1 MASSIN
7 DENDKKTLPP
17 LPDEEKTLPSPI
29 DEDSPAA
36 REMREMETVTPQPE
50 PEGKVTPLTPF
61 NIPMIPERELEKAP
75 APIVDS
81 PLDFTFEM
89 KRQGLLP
96 GNWPEGVSL
105 FQDVNLALSNLPARK
120 HEMLVREL
128 LQFLP
133 ERERRGYIQDVQK
146 ASGGQVLPLTDEEWR
161 LAYVRPTR
169 ARWQKFLGV
178 VASFTEKPVVAQIMD
193 ALEYPS
199 DRMEQVLGSMLYP
212 TWSGRWWWDAPDGY
226 SVWEHATL
234 YADVLGTSLQHS
246 DFAGTHIKEVEAAML
261 RGEEWNND
269 PFGSVDWENIPP
281 QKREALQQELVSKY
295 GAPGIYQQY
304 RNVWADVMF
313 KAGLDPLWLVGG
325 IGFMP
330 KVARGAGFLAKSAKW
345 QAFADIVQHGAIG
358 GGRAPFKLM
367 EAAKLARAAKVPVL
381 GVPLRLLRR
390 AGVSGLKTSEAEA
403 LARATTV
410 VDRSARVSKRGKK
423 VGFLARQFK
432 VTDEA
437 EATRVIRNSHNLVQV
452 AAHDPRVRPQDMET
466 FIDAVRTGDISKLSP
481 HMPAKTALN
490 EDAAE
495 LAEILNVQKV
505 RGNQLKTTTKTVLT
519 PDEFDA
525 GMAAALDDSPK
536 AAKKYQSAYSRGHE
550 AWEAEFMDEA
560 GDLLSKTIGDSY
572 GYNPG
577 GVTERTLGYYR
588 RALTATLLDN
598 PAFGVLNFM
607 YNSTN
612 SFVGHGIAALSD
624 GLLPRAIR
632 KTLTELDMPADAI
645 ARTVGDPALGR
656 QLGITEMVGKAGKG
670 ARPSKWSW
678 LHPWASMARWIDA
691 HMRLKTTQIGILRTF
706 RHNWHNMATPMPK
719 KVEAALPP
727 DAVGHLRSL
736 ADSAAEP
743 GFLERLDKAEELVDA
758 GRPVMTTATLRDRW
772 IDEFARIGGQ
782 PVTGDARRLITERF
796 DQLGL
801 TGALDEPFL
810 SAANVDDMLRG
821 VDQVRTSTI
830 RDIDELR
837 QTQHLEPI
845 SHLGVT
851 PSENLAELTARR
863 REIKNLIQEGTVT
876 DPAEIARLEDEFAD
890 TDQLIRAGRA
900 AAGSTGENMYSIQI
914 ADNALGKARV
924 EMTDLWLQSHGFESG
939 VARGKLDEYLKATRE
954 MYEGWRADQGR
965 IFSASQ
971 SGERGIDAM
980 WRGYEVNRLQ
990 ELTDNLAALEKL
1002 IGEHNPSL
1010 LPSFRA
1016 IRDTRLNTMSA
1027 KDRAMRMALE
1037 AGEDVRY
1044 YDQAELM
1051 GPTRLRIHQWIGQE
1065 VRTERDLMG
1074 LAPKV
1079 REFNA
1084 GAYNNVPVMG
1094 EAMTGELQW
1103 AKEFINWAE
1112 PHMVQ
1117 MFTSPS
1123 AGISGEAREATLL
1136 WLRQLRGDYK
1146 DLQYTALKVG
1156 RAMTDH
1162 LWYDY
1167 SRQFGGE
1174 KITVWTLPYQFWP
1187 TRSMWLWGERILS
1200 NPGGMATLAKSYD
1213 LMEEMTSELPSRFRG
1228 DFRLPV
1234 PLLGDKMAEMYGPG
1248 TKMFFNPL
1256 NTMFPTMQ
1264 WSQDFRMDD
1273 RQNTVAGRILDYW
1286 GTVGPGVS
1294 PFVPIAGSLV
1304 GLLERDYWV
1313 NRNYPRSVPFGL
1325 PGVPAQ
1331 MAIVAFLNGAD
1342 VDLPDWLSDD
1352 DMGQLMGGEGL
1363 PLAKL
1368 QRVLGVPEDKWDT
1381 YRIDRSLAGVF
1392 LEETKDMTSAEAK
1405 VALRAFMEAADT
1417 KSGPYWEKAR
1427 QLASTEA
1434 GIRYLSGWA
1443 FMSVQ
1448 LYPEGEQLMRALDP
1462 IYRMYAAKGQLEA
1475 FYERWPEYQLR
1486 RVALA
1491 GIEGEE
1497 ARETEIHKSLF
1508 WYDLIEALEARE
1520 DDLKPVYAALDAVHE
1535 REEFY
1540 NTKPGRLYRSM
1551 YEEEQY
1557 QVITKWQEEINQ
1569 IYARYED
1576 VDKTP
1581 SAAHDPYT
1589 RALMSLRGEYYDIR
1603 FESFL
1608 PNGKTVKTAT
1618 KDEVL
1623 KADELYQAARE
1634 DFVLALPSARVDPT
1648 SRFIATIE
1656 HQFLGIETSAKVDAL
1671 AREGKGS
1678 EISAAIDRGNA
1689 DRLALMNAA
1698 KSTISRYDFETFL
1711 NRGKS
1716 PPSAVEES
1724 YAQARNEMGLYMAM
1738 DKLSIP
1744 TKAKSDLRN
1753 SYWESHPLLERFY
1766 GNEPVG
1772 YTTAEAAA
1780 AYARLDEIR
1789 IAYYERD
1796 GVSRLNYISSVL
1808 DELNDVL
1815 DRLGLPVITLDQI
1828 GVGDARR
1835 WDLSIPGIGL
1845 PETGRLEYSI
1855 EKRYGE

>member
-1 MASSIN
+1 MVSPN
-7 DENDKKTLPP
+7 D
-17 LPDEEKTLPSPI
+17 EKTLPSPI

-36 REMREMETVTPQPE
+36 RELRELETTTPQPE
-50 PEGKVTPLTPF
+50 REGKVTPLTPF
-61 NIPMIPERELEKAP
+61 TDISLIPERELEKAP
-75 APIVDS
+75 EPIVDS
-81 PLDFTFEM
+81 PLDFTYEM

-96 GNWPEGVSL
+96 ANWPEGVSL
-105 FQDVNLALSNLPARK
+105 FQDADLALSNLPAQK
-120 HEMLVREL
+120 QEMLFREL

-133 ERERRGYIQDVQK
+133 ERDRNSYIQGVQS
-146 ASGGQVLPLTDEEWR
+146 ASGGQVLPLTNEEWR
-161 LAYVRPTR
+161 LAHVRPDR
-169 ARWQKFLGV
+169 AWYEKTLGTIS
-178 VASFTEKPVVAQIMD
+178 SFTEKPVVAQVMD
-193 ALEYPS
+193 ALEWPS

-212 TWSGRWWWDAPDGY
+212 TWSKRWWWDAPDGY

-234 YADVLGTSLQHS
+234 YGDILATSLQHS

-269 PFGSVDWENIPP
+269 PFGRVEWENVAP
-281 QKREALQQELVSKY
+281 QKRAALQEELVSEY
-295 GAPGIYQQY
+295 GPPGIYQQY
-304 RNVWADVMF
+304 YNMWGDLMF
-313 KAGLDPLWLVGG
+313 KVALDPLWLVGG

-330 KVARGAGFLAKSAKW
+330 KVLRGGAMVGKLAKSSKW
-345 QAFADIVQHGAIG
+345 KAFLDIVQHGAVG
-358 GGRAPFKLM
+358 GGAAPFKPYQALKLAK
-367 EAAKLARAAKVPVL
+367 AAKMPIL
-381 GVPLRLLRR
+381 GAPLRILRR
-390 AGVSGLKTSEAEA
+390 AGLSGLAQAETEA
-403 LARATTV
+403 LVKAMAH
-410 VDRSARVSKRGKK
+410 VDRSARVSRQGKK
-423 VGFLARQFK
+423 VGFLAGLFK
-432 VTDEA
+432 PSSEA
-437 EATRVIRNSHNLVQV
+437 EATRVIRNSHNLIQV
-452 AAHDPRVRPQDMET
+452 AAHDSRIVPRDMAT
-466 FIDAVRTGDISKLSP
+466 YIDAVRTGDISKLP
-481 HMPAKTALN
+481 AYMPPKAVN
-490 EDAAE
+490 SQDAVE

-505 RGNQLKTTTKTVLT
+505 RGNQLKTVNKTILT
-519 PDEFDA
+519 PDEFDV
-525 GMAAALDDSPK
+525 GMEKALEKSPK
-536 AAKKYQSAYSRGHE
+536 AAKKYQTLYSRGHE
-550 AWEAEFMDEA
+550 IWEAEFMDEA
-560 GDLLSKTIGDSY
+560 GDLLSKAIG
-572 GYNPG
+572 GAYNYSPG
-577 GVTERTLGYYR
+577 GVAERSLGWYR
-588 RALTATLLDN
+588 RVLTATLLDN
-598 PAFGVLNFM
+598 PAFAVLNLM

-612 SFVGHGIAALSD
+612 AFIGHGIAALSD
-624 GLLPRAIR
+624 GMLPRAIR
-632 KTLTELDMPADAI
+632 KTLTDLDMPVDAV

-656 QLGITEMVGKAGKG
+656 QLGLAEMAGQVGKG
-670 ARPSKWSW
+670 ARPSRWSW
-678 LHPWASMARWIDA
+678 IHPWASMASWIDR

-706 RHNWHNMATPMPK
+706 RHNWHNMATPMPRA
-719 KVEAALPP
+719 VEAALPP

-743 GFLERLDKAEELVDA
+743 GFLGRLDTAEELVEA
-758 GRPVMTTATLRDRW
+758 GRPVMTTATLRDQW
-772 IDEFARIGGQ
+772 IDTFAKIGGK
-782 PVTGDARRLITERF
+782 PVTGDARRLVAERF

-801 TGALDEPFL
+801 TGILDEPFQ
-810 SAANVDDMLRG
+810 SAANVDDLLRG
-821 VDQVRTSTI
+821 IDRVRTSTM

-837 QTQHLEPI
+837 RTQHLEPI
-845 SHLGVT
+845 SHLGVAPT
-851 PSENLAELTARR
+851 EDLAKLTARR
-863 REIKNLIQEGTVT
+863 REIKTLIQEGTVT

-890 TDQLIRAGRA
+890 LDQGIRTARA

-914 ADNALGKARV
+914 ADDKLGKARV

-939 VARGKLDEYLKATRE
+939 VARSKLDGYLKATRE
-954 MYEGWRADQGR
+954 MYRGWNADQGR
-965 IFSASQ
+965 IFNASQ
-971 SGERGIDAM
+971 AGERGIDAM

-990 ELTDNLAALEKL
+990 ELTDNMAALEKL

-1016 IRDTRLNTMSA
+1016 IRDSRLNTMSA

-1051 GPTRLRIHQWIGQE
+1051 GPTRARIHQWIGQE

-1074 LAPKV
+1074 LAPKT
-1079 REFNA
+1079 REFNMA
-1084 GAYNNVPVMG
+1084 SANNMPAMG
-1094 EAMTGELQW
+1094 DAMTGELHW
-1103 AKEFINWAE
+1103 AKEFIDWAE
-1112 PHMVQ
+1112 PEMVR

-1123 AGISGEAREATLL
+1123 AGITPEAREATLL

-1174 KITVWTLPYQFWP
+1174 QVSVWMLPYQFWP
-1187 TRSMWLWGERILS
+1187 TRSMWLWGERIVS
-1200 NPGGMATLAKSYD
+1200 NPGGMASLAKAYD

-1234 PLLGDKMAEMYGPG
+1234 PLLGDKMAEMYGPA

-1264 WSQDFRMDD
+1264 WSQDFRFED
-1273 RQNTVAGRILDYW
+1273 RQGTFAGRALDYW

-1304 GLLERDYWV
+1304 GLLERDYWM

-1342 VDLPDWLSDD
+1342 VDLPEWLSDD
-1352 DMGQLMGGEGL
+1352 DMGSLMGGEGL

-1381 YRIDRSLAGVF
+1381 YRIDRSLPGVF
-1392 LEETKDMTSAEAK
+1392 LEESKDMTSAESK
-1405 VALRAFMEAADT
+1405 VLLRDFLEAADT
-1417 KSGPYWEKAR
+1417 KSGPYWDKAR

-1462 IYRMYAAKGQLEA
+1462 IYRMYAARGQLDT

-1486 RVALA
+1486 RVAMA
-1491 GIEGEE
+1491 GLEGEE
-1497 ARETEIHKSLF
+1497 AREEELHKTLF
-1508 WYDLIEALEARE
+1508 WYDLIEALEERE
-1520 DDLKPVYAALDAVHE
+1520 KDLAPVYTALDAVHE

-1540 NTKPGRLYRSM
+1540 NTKIGRQYRSM

-1557 QVITKWQEEINQ
+1557 QVIAKWQEEVNQ

-1581 SAAHDPYT
+1581 SVAHDPYT
-1589 RALMSLRGEYYDIR
+1589 RALMSLRNDYYSIR
-1603 FESFL
+1603 FEDFL
-1608 PNGKTVKTAT
+1608 PKGKTVKMAT
-1618 KDEVL
+1618 KEEVL
-1623 KADELYQAARE
+1623 KADELYREARE
-1634 DFVLALPSARVDPT
+1634 GFVLDLPSARVSPGVKFT
-1648 SRFIATIE
+1648 ATMQ
-1656 HQFLGIETSAKVDAL
+1656 HHLLGIETSAKVEAL
-1671 AREGKGS
+1671 AREGKGAD
-1678 EISAAIDRGNA
+1678 IAKAIEQGNA
-1689 DRLALMNAA
+1689 DRLALMDIA
-1698 KSTISRYDFETFL
+1698 KPTISRYDFETFL
-1711 NRGKS
+1711 NRGKN

-1724 YAQARNEMGLYMAM
+1724 YKQAKGEMGRYMAM
-1738 DKLSIP
+1738 GELSIP
-1744 TKAKSDLRN
+1744 TKAKKELRAN
-1753 SYWESHPLLERFY
+1753 YWDTHPLLERFY

-1772 YTTAEAAA
+1772 FTTSEAAA

-1789 IAYYERD
+1789 GEYYERD
-1796 GVSRLNYISSVL
+1796 GVSRLNYIHSVL
-1808 DELNDVL
+1808 DEFNDIL

-1855 EKRYGE
+1855 EKRYSE